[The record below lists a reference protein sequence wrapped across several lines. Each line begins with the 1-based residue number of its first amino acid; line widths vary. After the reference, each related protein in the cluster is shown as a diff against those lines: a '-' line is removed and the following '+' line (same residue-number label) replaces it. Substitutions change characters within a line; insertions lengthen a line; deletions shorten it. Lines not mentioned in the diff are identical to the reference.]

1 MTKFPSRE
9 DPGYDAILGELQR
22 WTKMI
27 RGVKEEV
34 AQEMDTVPYLD
45 SKALE
50 AYILNDSD
58 YRSNPSPVLSTGPT
72 LLGKYRETW
81 KNLLDAL
88 GLELLFNTNHVKRI
102 PMDLR
107 FLPENV
113 TNPFAFNMEAV
124 AWLAA
129 FLGCNSIA
137 WEGNVPQFL
146 GPSMV
151 LHLTCEKPFLYLGH
165 FERLQL
171 YPAYYSVSPNVLTAS
186 LMAAA
191 RGVLLYQREILSLEP
206 EFAREIMNIKTS
218 SRILEDLE
226 AVSCTCSTSYS
237 MPPLSPQRSELGLSA
252 LPLLAANSPWAVRAF
267 PMESCRIEKTL
278 QQLSELHHPHFVW
291 QKNYTVG
298 MNNLINHL
306 LNENSIEFQTISAKT
321 MYGVA
326 FCGDSFDSRALGL
339 FTADPDGYEIH
350 LGWSWLGYEAQWG
363 PSPER
368 PRWPARLGIH
378 ARNLVLI
385 TGIPA
390 DAGRESITSN
400 NTDAPWAFRKS
411 LIQCQLQEVDWWL
424 LQHAKAMAA
433 CQTRLLLSA
442 LESSG
447 EDEVRRM
454 TIDFPEVDD
463 DGFGHSVREVL
474 VLRAMLVGCLLASAM
489 DLSSLHE
496 RHMTEELVLLR

>member
-1 MTKFPSRE
+1 MKIS
-9 DPGYDAILGELQR
+9 
-22 WTKMI
+22 
-27 RGVKEEV
+27 
-34 AQEMDTVPYLD
+34 
-45 SKALE
+45 
-50 AYILNDSD
+50 
-58 YRSNPSPVLSTGPT
+58 
-72 LLGKYRETW
+72 

-88 GLELLFNTNHVKRI
+88 GLELLYNTNHVKRI

-107 FLPENV
+107 FLPEDF

-146 GPSMV
+146 GPSIA

-171 YPAYYSVSPNVLTAS
+171 YPAYYSVGPTFLTAS
-186 LMAAA
+186 MFAA
-191 RGVLLYQREILSLEP
+191 RGVLIYKREMLSLEP
-206 EFAREIMNIKTS
+206 EFARTITQMKPS
-218 SRILEDLE
+218 VRILKDLE
-226 AVSCTCSTSYS
+226 AVSSTCSISCS

-252 LPLLAANSPWAVRAF
+252 LPLLAAECPFTVRAF
-267 PMESCRIEKTL
+267 PMEKCRIERTL
-278 QQLSELHHPHFVW
+278 QQLIELHHPQFVW

-298 MNNLINHL
+298 VNNLISQL
-306 LNENSIEFQTISAKT
+306 LLDENSIESQTISAQT
-321 MYGVA
+321 MCGVP
-326 FCGDSFDSRALGL
+326 FCGDSFDSRAYGL
-339 FTADPDGYEIH
+339 FTADPEGYEIH
-350 LGWSWLGYEAQWG
+350 LQWSWLDYEAERG

-385 TGIPA
+385 TGIPV
-390 DAGRESITSN
+390 DAGRESTTSY
-400 NTDAPWAFRKS
+400 NTNAPWAFRKS

-424 LQHAKAMAA
+424 LQHGRTMAA

-454 TIDFPEVDD
+454 TIDFPEADND
-463 DGFGHSVREVL
+463 DGFGHRVRGVL
-474 VLRAMLVGCLLASAM
+474 VLRAMLVGCILASAM

-496 RHMTEELVLLR
+496 RHITEELVLLR